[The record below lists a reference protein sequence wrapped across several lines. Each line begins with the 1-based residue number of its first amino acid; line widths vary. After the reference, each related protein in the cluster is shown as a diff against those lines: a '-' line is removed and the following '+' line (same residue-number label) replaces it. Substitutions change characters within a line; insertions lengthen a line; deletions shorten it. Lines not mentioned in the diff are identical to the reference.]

1 MTTIP
6 IRFIANPSETK
17 VLAENAPVEK
27 ITILG
32 GVATGNMNAQE
43 ALMAAGTISNLGS
56 IAAPIAA
63 AAIIGI
69 KSVVV
74 AVLLVTSVKKVTQKQ
89 IIPIIISSGRSAMSS
104 NAEPIMEL
112 RPELVKAWAM
122 DNPAPNKIRVPQGI
136 WLADSQ
142 SRSFPP
148 SLLGTI
154 KSSVIAQNATMASFE

>member
-27 ITILG
+27 ITMLG
-32 GVATGNMNAQE
+32 GVATGNMNAQD

-63 AAIIGI
+63 AAMIGI
-69 KSVVV
+69 NIVVV

-89 IIPIIISSGRSAMSS
+89 IVAMISKIGRSAISS
-104 NAEPIMEL
+104 NAEPMMEL
-112 RPELVKAWAM
+112 RPELVNAWAM
-122 DNPAPNKIRVPQGI
+122 DSPAPNKIRVPQGI
-136 WLADSQ
+136 
-142 SRSFPP
+142 
-148 SLLGTI
+148 
-154 KSSVIAQNATMASFE
+154 

>member
-1 MTTIP
+1 MTIIP
-6 IRFIANPSETK
+6 TRFIANPSETK

-43 ALMAAGTISNLGS
+43 ALIAAGTISNLGS

-74 AVLLVTSVKKVTQKQ
+74 AVLLVTSVKNVTQKQ
-89 IIPIIISSGRSAMSS
+89 IIPMVTRIGRSARSS
-104 NAEPIMEL
+104 NAEPMMEL
-112 RPELVKAWAM
+112 RPELVNAWAI

-136 WLADSQ
+136 
-142 SRSFPP
+142 
-148 SLLGTI
+148 
-154 KSSVIAQNATMASFE
+154 

>member
-6 IRFIANPSETK
+6 IKFIANPSETK

-32 GVATGNMNAQE
+32 GVATGNMNAQD

-63 AAIIGI
+63 AAMIGI
-69 KSVVV
+69 NSVVV

-89 IIPIIISSGRSAMSS
+89 IIAMISKIGRSAISS
-104 NAEPIMEL
+104 NAEPMMEL
-112 RPELVKAWAM
+112 RPELVNAWAM
-122 DNPAPNKIRVPQGI
+122 DNPAPNNIRVPQGI
-136 WLADSQ
+136 
-142 SRSFPP
+142 
-148 SLLGTI
+148 
-154 KSSVIAQNATMASFE
+154 

>member
-6 IRFIANPSETK
+6 IRFTATPSETK

-32 GVATGNMNAQE
+32 GVATGNMNAQD

-63 AAIIGI
+63 AAMIGI
-69 KSVVV
+69 NIVVV

-89 IIPIIISSGRSAMSS
+89 IVAMISKIGRSAISS
-104 NAEPIMEL
+104 NAEPMMEL
-112 RPELVKAWAM
+112 RPELVNAWAM

-136 WLADSQ
+136 
-142 SRSFPP
+142 
-148 SLLGTI
+148 
-154 KSSVIAQNATMASFE
+154 

>member
-1 MTTIP
+1 MMTIP

-32 GVATGNMNAQE
+32 GVATGNMNAQD

-63 AAIIGI
+63 AAMIGI
-69 KSVVV
+69 NSVVV

-89 IIPIIISSGRSAMSS
+89 IIAMISKIGRSAISS
-104 NAEPIMEL
+104 NAEPMMEL
-112 RPELVKAWAM
+112 RPELVNAWAM

-136 WLADSQ
+136 
-142 SRSFPP
+142 
-148 SLLGTI
+148 
-154 KSSVIAQNATMASFE
+154 

>member
-6 IRFIANPSETK
+6 SRFIANPSETK

-32 GVATGNMNAQE
+32 GVATGNMNAQD

-63 AAIIGI
+63 AAMIGI
-69 KSVVV
+69 NIVVV

-89 IIPIIISSGRSAMSS
+89 IVAMISKIGKSAISS
-104 NAEPIMEL
+104 NAEPMMEL
-112 RPELVKAWAM
+112 RPELVNAWAM

-136 WLADSQ
+136 
-142 SRSFPP
+142 
-148 SLLGTI
+148 
-154 KSSVIAQNATMASFE
+154 

>member
-1 MTTIP
+1 MTIP

-32 GVATGNMNAQE
+32 GVATGNMNAQD

-63 AAIIGI
+63 AAMIGI
-69 KSVVV
+69 NIVVV

-89 IIPIIISSGRSAMSS
+89 IVAMISKIGRSAISS
-104 NAEPIMEL
+104 NAEPMMEL
-112 RPELVKAWAM
+112 RPELVNAWAM
-122 DNPAPNKIRVPQGI
+122 DNPAPNKIRVPKGI
-136 WLADSQ
+136 
-142 SRSFPP
+142 
-148 SLLGTI
+148 
-154 KSSVIAQNATMASFE
+154 

>member
-32 GVATGNMNAQE
+32 GVATGNMNAQD

-63 AAIIGI
+63 AAMIGI
-69 KSVVV
+69 NIVVV

-89 IIPIIISSGRSAMSS
+89 IVAMISKIGRSAISS
-104 NAEPIMEL
+104 NAEPMMEL
-112 RPELVKAWAM
+112 RPELVNAWAM

-136 WLADSQ
+136 
-142 SRSFPP
+142 
-148 SLLGTI
+148 
-154 KSSVIAQNATMASFE
+154 

>member
-1 MTTIP
+1 MTAIP

-32 GVATGNMNAQE
+32 GVATGNMNAQD

-63 AAIIGI
+63 AAMIGI
-69 KSVVV
+69 NIVVV

-89 IIPIIISSGRSAMSS
+89 IVAMISKIGRSAISS
-104 NAEPIMEL
+104 NAEPMMEL
-112 RPELVKAWAM
+112 RPELVNAWAM
-122 DNPAPNKIRVPQGI
+122 DSPAPNKIRVPQGI
-136 WLADSQ
+136 
-142 SRSFPP
+142 
-148 SLLGTI
+148 
-154 KSSVIAQNATMASFE
+154 

>member
-1 MTTIP
+1 MTIP

-32 GVATGNMNAQE
+32 GVATGNMHAHD

-63 AAIIGI
+63 AAMIGI
-69 KSVVV
+69 NIVVG

-89 IIPIIISSGRSAMSS
+89 IVAMISKIGRSAISS
-104 NAEPIMEL
+104 NAEPMMEL
-112 RPELVKAWAM
+112 SPEIVNAWAM

-136 WLADSQ
+136 
-142 SRSFPP
+142 
-148 SLLGTI
+148 
-154 KSSVIAQNATMASFE
+154 

>member
-6 IRFIANPSETK
+6 IKFIANPSETK

-32 GVATGNMNAQE
+32 GVATGNMNAQD

-63 AAIIGI
+63 AAMIGI
-69 KSVVV
+69 NIVVV

-89 IIPIIISSGRSAMSS
+89 IVAMISKIGRSAISS
-104 NAEPIMEL
+104 KAEPMMEL
-112 RPELVKAWAM
+112 RPELVNAWAM

-136 WLADSQ
+136 
-142 SRSFPP
+142 
-148 SLLGTI
+148 
-154 KSSVIAQNATMASFE
+154 

>member
-1 MTTIP
+1 MTIP

-32 GVATGNMNAQE
+32 GVATGNMNAQD

-63 AAIIGI
+63 AAMIGI
-69 KSVVV
+69 NIVVV

-89 IIPIIISSGRSAMSS
+89 IVAMISKIGRSAISS
-104 NAEPIMEL
+104 NAEPMIEL
-112 RPELVKAWAM
+112 RPELVNAWAM
-122 DNPAPNKIRVPQGI
+122 DKPAPNKIRVPQGI
-136 WLADSQ
+136 
-142 SRSFPP
+142 
-148 SLLGTI
+148 
-154 KSSVIAQNATMASFE
+154 

>member
-1 MTTIP
+1 MTSIP

-32 GVATGNMNAQE
+32 GVATGNMNAQD

-63 AAIIGI
+63 AAMIGI
-69 KSVVV
+69 NIVVV

-89 IIPIIISSGRSAMSS
+89 IVAMISKIGRSAISS
-104 NAEPIMEL
+104 NAEPMMEL
-112 RPELVKAWAM
+112 RPELVNAWAM

-136 WLADSQ
+136 
-142 SRSFPP
+142 
-148 SLLGTI
+148 
-154 KSSVIAQNATMASFE
+154 

>member
-6 IRFIANPSETK
+6 TRFIVKPSETM

-74 AVLLVTSVKKVTQKQ
+74 AVLLVTSV
-89 IIPIIISSGRSAMSS
+89 
-104 NAEPIMEL
+104 
-112 RPELVKAWAM
+112 
-122 DNPAPNKIRVPQGI
+122 
-136 WLADSQ
+136 
-142 SRSFPP
+142 
-148 SLLGTI
+148 
-154 KSSVIAQNATMASFE
+154 

>member
-32 GVATGNMNAQE
+32 GVATGNMNAQD

-63 AAIIGI
+63 AAMIGI
-69 KSVVV
+69 NIVVV

-89 IIPIIISSGRSAMSS
+89 IVAMISNIGRSAISS
-104 NAEPIMEL
+104 NAEPMMEL
-112 RPELVKAWAM
+112 RPELVNAWAM
-122 DNPAPNKIRVPQGI
+122 DNPAPNKIKVPQGI
-136 WLADSQ
+136 
-142 SRSFPP
+142 
-148 SLLGTI
+148 
-154 KSSVIAQNATMASFE
+154 

>member
-1 MTTIP
+1 MMTIP

-32 GVATGNMNAQE
+32 GVATGNMNAQD

-63 AAIIGI
+63 AAMIGI
-69 KSVVV
+69 SIVVV

-89 IIPIIISSGRSAMSS
+89 IVAMISKIGRSAISS
-104 NAEPIMEL
+104 NAEPMMEL
-112 RPELVKAWAM
+112 RPELVNAWAM

-136 WLADSQ
+136 
-142 SRSFPP
+142 
-148 SLLGTI
+148 
-154 KSSVIAQNATMASFE
+154 

>member
-32 GVATGNMNAQE
+32 GVATGNMNAQD

-63 AAIIGI
+63 AAMIGI
-69 KSVVV
+69 NIVVV

-89 IIPIIISSGRSAMSS
+89 IVAMISKIGRSAISS
-104 NAEPIMEL
+104 NAEPMIEL
-112 RPELVKAWAM
+112 RPELVNAWAM

-136 WLADSQ
+136 
-142 SRSFPP
+142 
-148 SLLGTI
+148 
-154 KSSVIAQNATMASFE
+154 

>member
-1 MTTIP
+1 MMTIP

-32 GVATGNMNAQE
+32 GVATGNMNAQD

-63 AAIIGI
+63 AAMIGI
-69 KSVVV
+69 NIVVV

-89 IIPIIISSGRSAMSS
+89 IVAMISKIGRSAISS
-104 NAEPIMEL
+104 NAEPMMEL
-112 RPELVKAWAM
+112 RPELVNAWAM
-122 DNPAPNKIRVPQGI
+122 DN
-136 WLADSQ
+136 L
-142 SRSFPP
+142 
-148 SLLGTI
+148 SLI
-154 KSSVIAQNATMASFE
+154 HI

>member
-32 GVATGNMNAQE
+32 GVATGNMNAQD

-63 AAIIGI
+63 AAMIGI
-69 KSVVV
+69 NIVVV

-89 IIPIIISSGRSAMSS
+89 IIAMISKIGRSAISS
-104 NAEPIMEL
+104 NAEPMMEL
-112 RPELVKAWAM
+112 RPELVNAWAM

-136 WLADSQ
+136 
-142 SRSFPP
+142 
-148 SLLGTI
+148 
-154 KSSVIAQNATMASFE
+154 

>member
-1 MTTIP
+1 MMTIP

-32 GVATGNMNAQE
+32 GVATGNMNAQD

-63 AAIIGI
+63 AAMIGI
-69 KSVVV
+69 NIVVV

-89 IIPIIISSGRSAMSS
+89 IVAMISKIGRSAISS
-104 NAEPIMEL
+104 NAEPMMEL
-112 RPELVKAWAM
+112 RPELVNAWAM

-136 WLADSQ
+136 
-142 SRSFPP
+142 
-148 SLLGTI
+148 
-154 KSSVIAQNATMASFE
+154 

>member
-32 GVATGNMNAQE
+32 GVATGNMNAQD

-63 AAIIGI
+63 AAMIGI
-69 KSVVV
+69 NIVVV

-89 IIPIIISSGRSAMSS
+89 IVAMISKIGRSAISS
-104 NAEPIMEL
+104 NAEPMMEL
-112 RPELVKAWAM
+112 RPELVTAWAM

-136 WLADSQ
+136 
-142 SRSFPP
+142 
-148 SLLGTI
+148 
-154 KSSVIAQNATMASFE
+154 

>member
-6 IRFIANPSETK
+6 IKFIANPSETK

-32 GVATGNMNAQE
+32 GVATGNMNAQD

-63 AAIIGI
+63 AAMIGI
-69 KSVVV
+69 NIVVV

-89 IIPIIISSGRSAMSS
+89 IVAMISKIGRSAISS
-104 NAEPIMEL
+104 NAEPMMEL
-112 RPELVKAWAM
+112 RPELVNAWAM

-136 WLADSQ
+136 
-142 SRSFPP
+142 
-148 SLLGTI
+148 
-154 KSSVIAQNATMASFE
+154 

>member
-32 GVATGNMNAQE
+32 GVATGNMNAHD
-43 ALMAAGTISNLGS
+43 AIIAAGTISNLGS

-63 AAIIGI
+63 AAMIGI
-69 KSVVV
+69 NIVVV

-89 IIPIIISSGRSAMSS
+89 IVAMISKIGRSAMSS
-104 NAEPIMEL
+104 NAEPMMEL
-112 RPELVKAWAM
+112 RPELVNAWAM

-136 WLADSQ
+136 
-142 SRSFPP
+142 
-148 SLLGTI
+148 
-154 KSSVIAQNATMASFE
+154 

>member
-1 MTTIP
+1 MTIP

-32 GVATGNMNAQE
+32 GVATGNMNAQD

-63 AAIIGI
+63 AAMIGI
-69 KSVVV
+69 NIVVV

-89 IIPIIISSGRSAMSS
+89 IVAMISKIGRSAMSS
-104 NAEPIMEL
+104 NAEPKMEL
-112 RPELVKAWAM
+112 RPELVNAWAM

-136 WLADSQ
+136 
-142 SRSFPP
+142 
-148 SLLGTI
+148 
-154 KSSVIAQNATMASFE
+154 

>member
-1 MTTIP
+1 MMTIP

-32 GVATGNMNAQE
+32 GVATGNMNAQD

-63 AAIIGI
+63 AAMIGI
-69 KSVVV
+69 NIVVV

-89 IIPIIISSGRSAMSS
+89 IIAMISKIGRSAISS
-104 NAEPIMEL
+104 NAEPMMEL
-112 RPELVKAWAM
+112 RPELVNAWAM

-136 WLADSQ
+136 
-142 SRSFPP
+142 
-148 SLLGTI
+148 
-154 KSSVIAQNATMASFE
+154 

>member
-1 MTTIP
+1 MTIP

-32 GVATGNMNAQE
+32 GVATGNMNAQD

-63 AAIIGI
+63 AAMMGI
-69 KSVVV
+69 NIVVV

-89 IIPIIISSGRSAMSS
+89 IVAMISKIGRSAISS
-104 NAEPIMEL
+104 NAEPMMEL
-112 RPELVKAWAM
+112 RPELVNAWAM

-136 WLADSQ
+136 
-142 SRSFPP
+142 
-148 SLLGTI
+148 
-154 KSSVIAQNATMASFE
+154 

>member
-1 MTTIP
+1 MTIP

-32 GVATGNMNAQE
+32 GVATGNMNAHD
-43 ALMAAGTISNLGS
+43 ALIAAGTISNLGS

-63 AAIIGI
+63 AAMIGI
-69 KSVVV
+69 NIVVV

-89 IIPIIISSGRSAMSS
+89 IVAMISKIGRSAISS
-104 NAEPIMEL
+104 NAEPMMEL
-112 RPELVKAWAM
+112 RPELVNAWAM

-136 WLADSQ
+136 
-142 SRSFPP
+142 
-148 SLLGTI
+148 
-154 KSSVIAQNATMASFE
+154 

>member
-6 IRFIANPSETK
+6 IKFIANPSETK

-32 GVATGNMNAQE
+32 GVATGNMNAQD

-63 AAIIGI
+63 AAMIGI
-69 KSVVV
+69 NSVVV

-89 IIPIIISSGRSAMSS
+89 IIAMISKIGRSAISS
-104 NAEPIMEL
+104 NAEPMMEL
-112 RPELVKAWAM
+112 RPELVNAWAM

-136 WLADSQ
+136 
-142 SRSFPP
+142 
-148 SLLGTI
+148 
-154 KSSVIAQNATMASFE
+154 

>member
-1 MTTIP
+1 MTIP

-32 GVATGNMNAQE
+32 GVATGNMNAQD

-63 AAIIGI
+63 AAMIGI
-69 KSVVV
+69 NSVVV

-89 IIPIIISSGRSAMSS
+89 IIAMISKIGRSAISS
-104 NAEPIMEL
+104 NAEPMMEL
-112 RPELVKAWAM
+112 RPELVNAWAM

-136 WLADSQ
+136 
-142 SRSFPP
+142 
-148 SLLGTI
+148 
-154 KSSVIAQNATMASFE
+154 

>member
-1 MTTIP
+1 MMTIP

-32 GVATGNMNAQE
+32 GVATGNMNAQD

-63 AAIIGI
+63 AAMIGI
-69 KSVVV
+69 NIVVV

-89 IIPIIISSGRSAMSS
+89 IVAMISKIGRSAISS
-104 NAEPIMEL
+104 NAEPMMEL
-112 RPELVKAWAM
+112 RPELVNAWAI

-136 WLADSQ
+136 
-142 SRSFPP
+142 
-148 SLLGTI
+148 
-154 KSSVIAQNATMASFE
+154 

>member
-1 MTTIP
+1 MTSIP

-32 GVATGNMNAQE
+32 GVATGSMNAQD

-63 AAIIGI
+63 AAMIGI
-69 KSVVV
+69 NIVVV

-89 IIPIIISSGRSAMSS
+89 IVAMISKIGRSAISS
-104 NAEPIMEL
+104 NAEPMMEL
-112 RPELVKAWAM
+112 RPELVNAWAM

-136 WLADSQ
+136 
-142 SRSFPP
+142 
-148 SLLGTI
+148 
-154 KSSVIAQNATMASFE
+154 

>member
-1 MTTIP
+1 MTIP

-32 GVATGNMNAQE
+32 GVATGNINAQD

-63 AAIIGI
+63 AAMIGI
-69 KSVVV
+69 NIVVV

-89 IIPIIISSGRSAMSS
+89 IVAMISKIGRSAISS
-104 NAEPIMEL
+104 NAEPMMEL
-112 RPELVKAWAM
+112 RPELVNAWAM

-136 WLADSQ
+136 
-142 SRSFPP
+142 
-148 SLLGTI
+148 
-154 KSSVIAQNATMASFE
+154 

>member
-1 MTTIP
+1 MMTIP

-32 GVATGNMNAQE
+32 GVATGNMNAQD

-63 AAIIGI
+63 AAMIGI
-69 KSVVV
+69 NIVVV

-89 IIPIIISSGRSAMSS
+89 IVAMISKIGRSAISS
-104 NAEPIMEL
+104 SAEPMMEL
-112 RPELVKAWAM
+112 RPELVNAWAM

-136 WLADSQ
+136 
-142 SRSFPP
+142 
-148 SLLGTI
+148 
-154 KSSVIAQNATMASFE
+154 